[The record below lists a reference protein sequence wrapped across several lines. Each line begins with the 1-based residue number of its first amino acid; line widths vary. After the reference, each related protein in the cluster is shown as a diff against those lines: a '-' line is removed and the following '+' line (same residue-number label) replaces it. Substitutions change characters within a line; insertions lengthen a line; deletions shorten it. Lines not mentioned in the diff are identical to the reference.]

1 MLDNLREKFARFM
14 VGRYGADQL
23 SRFTLIA
30 SLVLIIL
37 SMFFGGV
44 PVLGSLINMLGLFGV
59 VITYYRMFSRNI
71 QKRYEENQKYL
82 EYSRKVRERIGREKY
97 LMEQRKTNHIYS
109 CPGCGQKIRVPKG
122 KGRIEISCPKC
133 HTKFIKNS

>member
-1 MLDNLREKFARFM
+1 M

-23 SRFTLIA
+23 SRFTLIV

-37 SMFFGGV
+37 SMIFARI
-44 PVLGSLINMLGLFGV
+44 PVAGAILNLAGLAGV
-59 VITYYRMFSRNI
+59 VITYFRMFSRNI
-71 QKRYEENQKYL
+71 PKRYEENRKYL
-82 EYSRKVRERIGREKY
+82 EFVAKLRGRIGKEKY
-97 LMEQRKTNHIYS
+97 MMDQRKTNHIYS

-133 HTKFIKNS
+133 HTKFIKKS

>member
-82 EYSRKVRERIGREKY
+82 EYSRKVRERIGREQY